1 MSKKSASVSA
11 LEELHAATARYLKGR
26 LEDSTAVTEPQY
38 DEDGNEIDDFVL
50 PLATGEVA
58 NIIAFLKHNN
68 ISAAPDTTEVAA
80 LSAEFKG
87 DIEAQRIAKEN
98 ALFDATPEELER
110 SSWLH

>member
-1 MSKKSASVSA
+1 MSKRSATVSA
-11 LEELHAATARYLKGR
+11 LEELHAATARYLQGR
-26 LEDSTAVTEPQY
+26 LEDSTAVSEPQF

-68 ISAAPDTTEVAA
+68 ISAAPDEETISGLAE
-80 LSAEFKG
+80 EFKG
-87 DIEAQRIAKEN
+87 DIEAQRIAKAN
-98 ALFDATPEELER
+98 NLLHASDEELER